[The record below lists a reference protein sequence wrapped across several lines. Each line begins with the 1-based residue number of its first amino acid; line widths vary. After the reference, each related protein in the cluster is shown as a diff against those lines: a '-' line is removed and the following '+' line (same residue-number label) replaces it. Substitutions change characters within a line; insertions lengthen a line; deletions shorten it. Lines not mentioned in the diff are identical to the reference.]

1 VLLAPAESRRQK
13 HYIQQRHTAALD
25 LRDVCQEAHTGKGVN
40 LKTREFARAITA
52 ETERCANMLSLSADE
67 IRLIAGEMTAQEMRT
82 VQAVLAQR
90 AMLMRSGF

>member
-13 HYIQQRHTAALD
+13 YYIQQRNSKALD
-25 LRDVCQEAHTGKGVN
+25 LRDVPAEAYTRKGGG

-52 ETERCANMLSLSADE
+52 ETERCASMLSLSADE